1 MPRVNKYCFDCGTR
15 LKYVPALSTPKLPN
29 EFRHMAYTCEKCNDK
44 NDVNTYEHNP
54 QEEPLIKIILVNKQ
68 ASEIPVE
75 TVNIKITEYR
85 KACERIQKG
94 EQKRAKYYQDLK
106 DKKDMINGTG
116 KYATPEIVDTG
127 LNY

>member
-15 LKYVPALSTPKLPN
+15 LKYLPALSTPKLPN

-54 QEEPLIKIILVNKQ
+54 QLEPLIKVLIVHRE
-68 ASEIPVE
+68 ACEIPVE
-75 TVNIKITEYR
+75 TVEIQIKEYK
-85 KACERIQKG
+85 KASLNKIKG

-106 DKKDMINGTG
+106 DKKDMMNGTG
-116 KYATPEIVDTG
+116 KYATPEIS
-127 LNY
+127 